1 MREKLEG
8 CARAFSAKAE
18 CTAVTQTSNLL
29 PQSPH
34 SSQFIELE
42 QSLQTRVEHISPF
55 AEQLMQFIK
64 PLTQSCRDD
73 NVSLDI
79 EIALREAL
87 ANAVIHGNRNTPHKR
102 VRVTCRCSVD
112 GEISITVRDE
122 GRGFDSSAVPDPTT
136 DRNNFLLSHGRGIRL
151 MTALMDEVSF
161 EENGTVV
168 RMRKRL
174 RGAG

>member
-8 CARAFSAKAE
+8 CAGAFSAKAE
-18 CTAVTQTSNLL
+18 FTAVTETSDLV

-34 SSQFIELE
+34 SSQFIKFE
-42 QSLQTRVEHISPF
+42 QSLQSRVEHISPF
-55 AEQLMQFIK
+55 ADELMQFIT

-73 NVSLDI
+73 NVGLDI

-102 VRVTCRCSVD
+102 VRVTCSCSDD

-122 GRGFDSSAVPDPTT
+122 GRGFDSSAVPDPT
-136 DRNNFLLSHGRGIRL
+136 DRNNVLLSHGRGIRL
-151 MTALMDEVSF
+151 MKALMDEVSF

>member
-1 MREKLEG
+1 MREQLEG
-8 CARAFSAKAE
+8 CVGAFSGKAE
-18 CTAVTQTSNLL
+18 FTAVTQISDLV
-29 PQSPH
+29 PQRPH

-42 QSLQTRVEHISPF
+42 QSLQSRVEHISPF
-55 AEQLMQFIK
+55 ADQLMQFIK

-73 NVSLDI
+73 SISLDI

-87 ANAVIHGNRNTPHKR
+87 ANAVIHGNRNNPDKR

-112 GEISITVRDE
+112 REISITVRDE
-122 GRGFDSSAVPDPTT
+122 GRGFDSSAVPDPT
-136 DRNNFLLSHGRGIRL
+136 DRNNVLLSHGRGIRL
-151 MTALMDEVSF
+151 MKALMDGVSF

-174 RGAG
+174 RSAG

>member
-8 CARAFSAKAE
+8 YVGAFSAKAE
-18 CTAVTQTSNLL
+18 FTAVTQTSDLVPRS
-29 PQSPH
+29 PQ

-42 QSLQTRVEHISPF
+42 QSLQSRVEHISPF
-55 AEQLMQFIK
+55 ADELMQFIT

-102 VRVTCRCSVD
+102 VRVTCSCSVD

-122 GRGFDSSAVPDPTT
+122 GRGFDSSAVPDPT
-136 DRNNFLLSHGRGIRL
+136 DRNNVLLSHGRGIRL
-151 MTALMDEVSF
+151 MKALMDEVSF

-174 RGAG
+174 RGAR